1 MARNALG
8 QFTRRRRTT
17 SAGRRRLGF
26 PGNPVEGTEES
37 GVVTGET
44 ITLGGEATA
53 PARET
58 AKAAKS

>member
-37 GVVTGET
+37 GVVTGEP
-44 ITLGGEATA
+44 IVLGGSEAPT
-53 PARET
+53 RET